1 MTPSPIDTDRLAME
15 LAEHPDRVFVTT
27 LITGLREGF
36 FTGIS
41 VPPLVSL
48 ECPNNMSAKSQPQ
61 VVNQLIG
68 EEVKKGF
75 LVGPFKTPPYPVY
88 RVSPLGVAEGTYSGK
103 KRLIVDLSA
112 PHNSEEHDSLN
123 ELISKEEYSL
133 SYVKLDDAIR
143 GILDR
148 GPGSWLCK
156 TDIVDAF
163 KQIPIH
169 PSLWHLYGVKWDEE
183 YFFFTR
189 LVFGSRSS
197 PKIFD
202 QLSQAICWIAQHNYG
217 IGFMLHL
224 LHDFLTV
231 DPPSAMAERTMALL
245 TLVFNRLRVPISPHK
260 TIGPTLQLQ
269 YLGIILDTDKM
280 EARLPEDKLSRII
293 RILDLLESKHSIS
306 KKELLSLLGHLNFA
320 SRVIPQGRSFVSYLL
335 SLATTVKAL
344 HHHVRLDKE
353 CRLDIA
359 MWRRFLKYWN
369 GVAMFLEKDV
379 TKATDIVLYT
389 DAAASVGFGGFF
401 QDRWFQERWAPE
413 FMLKDNT
420 QLSMAFL
427 ELYPIV
433 VSAILWGSEWQGKKI
448 LFYCDN
454 EATVHI
460 IMKGRSK
467 IQHIMRLMRRL
478 TWCAAKGNFIILAKH
493 IPGVNNDIADALS
506 RFQMSRFRKLAPRA
520 ALTSC
525 TCPAPSEVM
534 WY

>member
-1 MTPSPIDTDRLAME
+1 M
-15 LAEHPDRVFVTT
+15 
-27 LITGLREGF
+27 
-36 FTGIS
+36 
-41 VPPLVSL
+41 
-48 ECPNNMSAKSQPQ
+48 
-61 VVNQLIG
+61 
-68 EEVKKGF
+68 
-75 LVGPFKTPPYPVY
+75 
-88 RVSPLGVAEGTYSGK
+88 AEGTYSGK

-224 LHDFLTV
+224 LDDFLTV

-269 YLGIILDTDKM
+269 YLGINT
-280 EARLPEDKLSRII
+280 R
-293 RILDLLESKHSIS
+293 H
-306 KKELLSLLGHLNFA
+306 
-320 SRVIPQGRSFVSYLL
+320 RSDGSQI
-335 SLATTVKAL
+335 T
-344 HHHVRLDKE
+344 
-353 CRLDIA
+353 
-359 MWRRFLKYWN
+359 RR
-369 GVAMFLEKDV
+369 
-379 TKATDIVLYT
+379 
-389 DAAASVGFGGFF
+389 
-401 QDRWFQERWAPE
+401 
-413 FMLKDNT
+413 
-420 QLSMAFL
+420 
-427 ELYPIV
+427 
-433 VSAILWGSEWQGKKI
+433 
-448 LFYCDN
+448 
-454 EATVHI
+454 
-460 IMKGRSK
+460 
-467 IQHIMRLMRRL
+467 
-478 TWCAAKGNFIILAKH
+478 
-493 IPGVNNDIADALS
+493 
-506 RFQMSRFRKLAPRA
+506 
-520 ALTSC
+520 
-525 TCPAPSEVM
+525 
-534 WY
+534 